1 MKAPDAGAPPGA
13 RSTPDDGPVPGGP
26 RSRGDADPLV
36 DVQANPDGRQ
46 VPIARVGVKNIRFPI
61 AVRDRR
67 KAAQHTV
74 GVIEMSVDLP
84 HHFKGTHMSR
94 FMEILNSH
102 DGEVSVEAIPG
113 ILRTMRRRLD
123 AETAHL
129 RVSFPY
135 FMEKRAPV
143 TGAAG
148 LVSYDCAFDA
158 SSGSEDDFVLTVKV
172 PVATLC
178 PCSREISARGA
189 HNQRGLVSLQARFT
203 GELWIEELVE
213 LVEESASCGLYPV
226 LKRADEKWVTERAYD
241 NPRFVEDLVRE
252 ITVRLRAVAQ
262 VTWFHVHVVNFESI
276 HEHDAYAQVEEG
288 TPPEGCQRAVPI

>member
-1 MKAPDAGAPPGA
+1 MTETLDATALA
-13 RSTPDDGPVPGGP
+13 
-26 RSRGDADPLV
+26 

-46 VPIARVGVKNIRFPI
+46 VPIAKVGVQNIRFPI
-61 AVRDRR
+61 AVKDRR
-67 KAAQHTV
+67 KTAQHTV
-74 GVIEMSVDLP
+74 GNVDMSVDLP

-102 DGEVSVEAIPG
+102 DGEVSVEALPA
-113 ILRTMRRRLD
+113 ILRTMRTRLK

-148 LVSYDCAFDA
+148 LLSYDCAFDA
-158 SSGSEDDFVLTVKV
+158 SSGADDDFMLTVKI
-172 PVATLC
+172 PVTTLC
-178 PCSREISARGA
+178 PCSQEISARGA
-189 HNQRGLVSLQARFT
+189 HNQRGMVTVKARFE
-203 GELWIEELVE
+203 GELWIEEVVDLVDA
-213 LVEESASCGLYPV
+213 SASCGLYPV

-252 ITVRLRAVAQ
+252 VTLRLRAMEQ
-262 VTWFHVHVVNFESI
+262 LTWFTVHVVNFESI
-276 HEHDAYAQVEEG
+276 HEHDAYAEVEE
-288 TPPEGCQRAVPI
+288 RR

>member
-1 MKAPDAGAPPGA
+1 MSASAGSAA
-13 RSTPDDGPVPGGP
+13 
-26 RSRGDADPLV
+26 PLV
-36 DVQANPDGRQ
+36 DVQANPDERQ

-67 KAAQHTV
+67 QTAQYTV
-74 GVIEMSVDLP
+74 GTIEMSVDLP
-84 HHFKGTHMSR
+84 QQFKGTHMSR
-94 FMEILNSH
+94 FMEILNSY

-113 ILRTMRRRLD
+113 ILRIMRRRLA

-129 RVSFPY
+129 RASFPY

-143 TGAAG
+143 TDVAG
-148 LVSYDCAFDA
+148 LMSYDCTFDA
-158 SSGSEDDFVLTVKV
+158 SLGSEEDFVLTVEV
-172 PVATLC
+172 PIATLC

-189 HNQRGLVSLQARFT
+189 HNQRGLVTLQARFE

-213 LVEESASCGLYPV
+213 LVEDSASCGLYPV

-252 ITVRLRAVAQ
+252 ITVRLRAVER

-288 TPPEGCQRAVPI
+288 TPPGSSS